1 MANKGGKNGKTKVK
15 RVGIYARL
23 SNEDTRSGESVS
35 IENQKLL
42 LVKHVKDMGWE
53 LVEIYQDD
61 GFTGTNQN
69 RPALQRLLQDV
80 REGHI
85 NTVLIKDLSRLG
97 RNYLDVGNL
106 AEVFFPQHGCE
117 LISLNEKLDE
127 MAVFRNWFNEQH
139 SRSTS
144 VKVKAI
150 KQMQAKDGKF
160 YHAYA
165 PYGYKKSLETKHLLM
180 VDEITAHIVREIFE
194 LRAKGYGF
202 NKIAGV
208 LNEKNVITP
217 RERYYQLKG
226 KENPRNE
233 GRYWNGVT
241 VRKITQHE
249 AYIGNVVSA
258 RYASESYKT
267 HKIITR
273 PEEEWIRVENVHEPI
288 IDRDLWDRVQSI
300 SNRQYIKRPD
310 REGSL
315 SIFSGFVVCA
325 DCGLKMRRSVSRSKR
340 KNGNEYVLKS
350 FVCSTYSRS
359 GNKIC
364 SAHYISEN
372 VLYDLVSEQIRSHA
386 KLVKCNEK
394 RIVESILSQQKDSA
408 VANKKT
414 LEADLKA
421 NNKRLT
427 MLDKLIDKLY
437 EDRAT
442 EAIPETTF
450 KRLIEKYEEE
460 RIERQKA
467 QKDLELRIASLNAES
482 NNTALWVKQ
491 IKRYTDTETL
501 DAEMLLQLIDKIIVE
516 EALKL
521 GHKRRVYRV
530 QIIYNY
536 VGDLAQLSDG
546 QSQQSPEG
554 QAQSPLQPQQSLHK
568 EAVVGG

>member
-1 MANKGGKNGKTKVK
+1 MANKGDKSKVK

-69 RPALQRLLQDV
+69 RPALQRLLKDV
-80 REGHI
+80 QEGHI

-150 KQMQAKDGKF
+150 KHMQAKDGKF
-160 YHAYA
+160 YHAYP
-165 PYGYKKSLETKHLLM
+165 PYGYRKSSVTKHLLE

-202 NKIAGV
+202 NKIAQH
-208 LNEKNVITP
+208 LNNNKVVSP
-217 RERYYQLKG
+217 RERYYQQVG
-226 KENPRNE
+226 RDNPRTD
-233 GRYWNGVT
+233 GRFWSGTT
-241 VRKITQHE
+241 VKSITQHE

-288 IDRDLWDRVQSI
+288 IERELWDKVQTL
-300 SNRQYIKRPD
+300 NVRRYIKRPD
-310 REGSL
+310 REGNL
-315 SIFSGFVVCA
+315 SIFSGFLVCA
-325 DCGLKMRRSVSRSKR
+325 DCGLKMRRNVSRVTR
-340 KNGNEYVLKS
+340 KNGNEYVQKS
-350 FVCSTYSRS
+350 FVCGAYSRS
-359 GNKIC
+359 GQSIC
-364 SAHYISEN
+364 TSHYICEN
-372 VLYDLVSEQIRSHA
+372 ALYELVSEQIRSHA
-386 KLVKCNEK
+386 RLVKCNEK

-408 VANKKT
+408 IANKKT
-414 LEADLKA
+414 LESDFKT
-421 NNKRLT
+421 NKQRLG
-427 MLDKLIDKLY
+427 MLDKLIEKLC
-437 EDRAT
+437 EDRASDV
-442 EAIPETTF
+442 IPETVF
-450 KRLIEKYEEE
+450 KRLIEQYEVE
-460 RIERQKA
+460 RVERQKA
-467 QKDLELRIASLNAES
+467 HKDLELRIANISAES
-482 NNTALWVKQ
+482 NNAAMWVKQ

-501 DAEMLLQLIDKIIVE
+501 DVEILLQLIDKIEVHE
-516 EALKL
+516 PLKQ
-521 GHKRRVYRV
+521 GRQRTYRV
-530 QIIYNY
+530 RIVYNY
-536 VGDLAQLSDG
+536 VGDLGKLPDD
-546 QSQQSPEG
+546 
-554 QAQSPLQPQQSLHK
+554 K
-568 EAVVGG
+568 AVAHG